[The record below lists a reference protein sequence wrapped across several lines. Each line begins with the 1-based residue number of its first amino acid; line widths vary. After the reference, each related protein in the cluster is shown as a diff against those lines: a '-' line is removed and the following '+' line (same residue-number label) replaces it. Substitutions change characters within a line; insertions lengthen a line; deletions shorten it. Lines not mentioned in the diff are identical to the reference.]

1 MSAVSRDVVVA
12 LALLVLCGA
21 FLVATFDIRDPGY
34 ATIGAAV
41 WPRLIL
47 LVLVVLTLIYLF
59 QSLRR
64 SPAATVGAGE
74 RRPWFAR
81 YRNALWCYALFF
93 LFLVTL
99 PFLGMLM
106 GGVLFVYLALAVM
119 GERTLRAHLV
129 HAAIAAGTIGA
140 MWAIFTYWLR
150 VVLPQGEL
158 LRIW

>member
-1 MSAVSRDVVVA
+1 MSSVNRDTIVA
-12 LALLVLCGA
+12 LCLLAFCGA
-21 FLVATFDIRDPGY
+21 FFAATFEIRDPGY
-34 ATIGAAV
+34 ATIGARV

-47 LVLVVLTLIYLF
+47 AALVALTLIYLF

-64 SPAATVGAGE
+64 APGGEAGD
-74 RRPWFAR
+74 AGTGIGR

-99 PFLGMLM
+99 PFFGMLI
-106 GGVLFVYLALAVM
+106 GGVLFVYLALTVM

-129 HAAIAAGTIGA
+129 HAAIAVGTIGT

-150 VVLPQGEL
+150 VILPQGEL
-158 LRIW
+158 LRVW

>member
-1 MSAVSRDVVVA
+1 MSAVNRDVVVA

-21 FLVATFDIRDPGY
+21 FFAATFEIRDPGY
-34 ATIGAAV
+34 ATIGAKV

-47 LVLVVLTLIYLF
+47 AALVVLTLIYLF

-64 SPAATVGAGE
+64 GSDGEAAAEGRAGIG
-74 RRPWFAR
+74 R

-99 PFLGMLM
+99 PFFGMLI
-106 GGVLFVYLALAVM
+106 GGVLFVYLALTVM

-129 HAAIAAGTIGA
+129 HAAIAVGTIGA

-158 LRIW
+158 LRVW